1 MGNRFRYFLLLTIKH
16 ASRLF
21 YRFEVTWIGKEP
33 PGPWDDL
40 RILSML
46 NHTSLFEWLYA
57 GAAPNHL
64 LKRIAHHALVPIA
77 DKTVNRP
84 IVGRFFKAL
93 APHFTSITRQADH
106 TWQGVLDSLEGHAMV
121 IILPEGRMMRANG
134 LDKYGKP
141 MTVRG
146 GVADILRA
154 VPEGRML
161 IVYCGGLHHVQ
172 VPGQMFP
179 KLFKTLRIAFEM
191 VDISEYKESLEES
204 TDPGSGRFKTRVK
217 ADLEA
222 RRDRYCPP
230 LANGRRRAAS
240 DE

>member
-1 MGNRFRYFLLLTIKH
+1 MVNQLRYFLLLAIK
-16 ASRLF
+16 ALSRVF
-21 YRFEVTWIGKEP
+21 YRFEVTWITPEP

-40 RILSML
+40 RVLSML
-46 NHTSLFEWLYA
+46 HHTSLFEWLYA

-64 LKRIAHHALVPIA
+64 LRRIAHHALVPIA
-77 DKTVNRP
+77 DKTIARP

-106 TWQGVLDSLEGHAMV
+106 TWQSVLDRLEGHAMV
-121 IILPEGRMMRANG
+121 VILPEGRMMRANG
-134 LDKYGKP
+134 LDKHGKP

-154 VPEGRML
+154 TPGGRML

-172 VPGQMFP
+172 VPGQHFP

-191 VDISEYKESLEES
+191 VDVAAYKDSLGHGQ
-204 TDPGSGRFKTRVK
+204 GSGRFKARVK
-217 ADLEA
+217 ADLEE

-230 LANGRRRAAS
+230 LAA
-240 DE
+240 D